1 MWIRDFDDDTDFM
14 SGLLGGIV
22 DTYDASWQVGLL
34 SVT

>member
-1 MWIRDFDDDTDFM
+1 MWIGDDDDTDFM

-22 DTYDASWQVGLL
+22 DAYDDSWLVGLL

>member
-1 MWIRDFDDDTDFM
+1 MWIGDDDHTDFM

-22 DTYDASWQVGLL
+22 DKYDDSWLVGLP